1 MKIRRFLAVA
11 LVLCMSQLTH
21 AVDINVKLSMPNSI
35 VATAG
40 QTVTI
45 PINLSNIQSA
55 FSLDS
60 FQLIVTY
67 DNAFFD
73 APVTTGFKLGSL
85 TTGLSY
91 TGPDDVDTITSSLN
105 IVRSNATNPLNLTS
119 ASNGSLMTFDI
130 KVKSSAAA
138 GTSGYLNFVATQ
150 GAANTEILTISGDPG
165 DPDNIRFN
173 PALTDVANQGRV
185 SILPVPEPSTY
196 VMSVIAFI
204 VLAGFVN
211 RGKQQVVLG

>member
-60 FQLIVTY
+60 FQLIVSY

-91 TGPDDVDTITSSLN
+91 TGADNVDTNTSSLN
-105 IVRSNATNPLNLTS
+105 ILRSNFTNPLNLTS

-130 KVKSSAAA
+130 KVKSSAEA
-138 GTSGYLNFVATQ
+138 GSSGYLNFVATQ
-150 GAANTEILTISGDPG
+150 GAANTEILTISGDP
-165 DPDNIRFN
+165 DNILFN
-173 PALTDVANQGRV
+173 PALTNVANQGRV

-211 RGKQQVVLG
+211 RGKRQVVLG

>member
-1 MKIRRFLAVA
+1 
-11 LVLCMSQLTH
+11 MSQLTH

-60 FQLIVTY
+60 FQLIVSY

-91 TGPDDVDTITSSLN
+91 TGADNVDTITSSLN

-130 KVKSSAAA
+130 KVKSSAAP

-150 GAANTEILTISGDPG
+150 GAANTEILTISG

>member
-60 FQLIVTY
+60 FQLIVSY

-91 TGPDDVDTITSSLN
+91 TGADNVDTITSSLN
-105 IVRSNATNPLNLTS
+105 ILRSNFTNPLNLTS

-150 GAANTEILTISGDPG
+150 GAANTEILTISGDP
-165 DPDNIRFN
+165 DNILFN
-173 PALTDVANQGRV
+173 PALTNVANQGRV

-211 RGKQQVVLG
+211 RGKRQVVLG

>member
-1 MKIRRFLAVA
+1 
-11 LVLCMSQLTH
+11 MSQLTH

-60 FQLIVTY
+60 FQLIVSY
-67 DNAFFD
+67 DNTFFD

-91 TGPDDVDTITSSLN
+91 TGADNVDTITSSLN
-105 IVRSNATNPLNLTS
+105 ILRSNFTNPLNLTS

-150 GAANTEILTISGDPG
+150 GAANTEILTISGDP
-165 DPDNIRFN
+165 DNILFN
-173 PALTDVANQGRV
+173 PALTNVANQGRV

-204 VLAGFVN
+204 VLAGLVN
-211 RGKQQVVLG
+211 RGKRQVVLG

>member
-1 MKIRRFLAVA
+1 
-11 LVLCMSQLTH
+11 MSQLTH

-60 FQLIVTY
+60 FQLIVSY

-91 TGPDDVDTITSSLN
+91 TGADNVDTITSSLN

-138 GTSGYLNFVATQ
+138 GASGYLNFVATQ
-150 GAANTEILTISGDPG
+150 GAANTEILTISG